1 MSQVSERSPSS
12 LKRYTTANEMV
23 EDVFATYAE
32 RTAFTYA
39 GQRHTYGEID
49 RLSRQF
55 AIFLQCH
62 LGLAPGDVIA
72 LQLPNI
78 TQYPVAIYGAI
89 RAGLVIVNVN
99 PLYTPHELEH
109 QLVDSGAKA
118 LVVLANV
125 AAAAAQVVPNTAVQN
140 VIVTEFADLM
150 PWPKRPLIN
159 FIVRHVKKLVPKAH
173 FVNHINFND
182 ALALGAK
189 GELTAVQRQ
198 AHDVLCLQY
207 TGGTTGRAKGA
218 MLSHFNV
225 CSNSWQV
232 LERNPHLSA
241 AAEEVFATL
250 LPLYHIYAFCLHAF
264 GAFSLGAHNVLIP
277 NPRDIP
283 AVVKAFVHNPP
294 SVIIALNTLFKALCA
309 NEHFQR
315 LDFSHL
321 HATTSGGM
329 ALTQDAA
336 IAWKNITGCEICAGY
351 GLTESSPVV
360 SANVP
365 ASNQITTVGQPLI
378 DTQIKLVDA
387 QGNEVPP
394 GQEGELCVKGPQV
407 MLGYWQQAE
416 ETAKVMLPGGWLK
429 TGDIAE
435 IQADGHIKIVD
446 RKKDMILVS
455 GFNVYPNELE
465 DVLCS
470 FPGVLEAAVVGVPDE
485 KSGEAVKAYL
495 VMKEPC
501 AEEEI
506 RKHCKQFLTAYKI
519 PKYIEFRQTLPKSN
533 VGKILRRELR
543 SDVKSAA

>member
-1 MSQVSERSPSS
+1 MSQVSERSPSP
-12 LKRYTTANEMV
+12 LKRYNTAIDMV
-23 EDVFATYAE
+23 EDVLATYAQ
-32 RTAFTYA
+32 RPAFTYA
-39 GQRHTYGEID
+39 GQCHTFAQID
-49 RLSRQF
+49 ALSRQF
-55 AIFLQCH
+55 AIYLQCH
-62 LGLAPGDVIA
+62 LGLVPGDVIA

-89 RAGLVIVNVN
+89 RAGLVLVNIN

-109 QLVDSGAKA
+109 QLVDSGAKV

-125 AAAAAQVVPNTAVQN
+125 AAAAAQVVPNTAVRR

-150 PWPKRPLIN
+150 PWPKRPIIN
-159 FIVRHVKKLVPKAH
+159 FIIRHVKKLVPPVH
-173 FVNHINFND
+173 FEDQVDFSH
-182 ALALGAK
+182 ALALGLK
-189 GELTAVQRQ
+189 GEFTPVARRPE
-198 AHDVLCLQY
+198 DILCLQY

-232 LERNPHLSA
+232 LERNPHLT
-241 AAEEVFATL
+241 AEACEVFASI
-250 LPLYHIYAFCLHAF
+250 LPLYHIYAFCLHVF

-283 AVVKAFVHNPP
+283 AVVKAFAHTPP
-294 SVIIALNTLFKALCA
+294 TVVIALNTLFKALSM
-309 NEHFQR
+309 NEQFAR
-315 LDFSHL
+315 LDFSRL

-336 IAWKNITGCEICAGY
+336 IAWKNITGCDICAGY

-365 ASNQITTVGQPLI
+365 TSNQTTTVGQPLI
-378 DTQIKLVDA
+378 ETQVKLVDA
-387 QGNEVPP
+387 QGNQVPP

-407 MLGYWQQAE
+407 MLGYWQQPE

-435 IQADGHIKIVD
+435 IQPDGHIKIVD

-465 DVLCS
+465 DVLS
-470 FPGVLEAAVVGVPDE
+470 LFPGVLEAAVIGVPDE
-485 KSGEAVKAYL
+485 KSGEAVKAFL

-501 AEEEI
+501 SEEAI
-506 RKHCKQFLTAYKI
+506 RTHCKQYLTAYKI
-519 PKYIEFRQTLPKSN
+519 PKFIEFRQTLPKSN